1 MPKLL
6 NLVEL
11 LKNDPYYVSYSF
23 EFIKLLN
30 RRFRGKSILFLAL
43 ATLTDEIKDL
53 ESRAKSSV
61 EGMPKSD
68 FLAYFLADF
77 LHGIL
82 RAPVLSMAQTT
93 CLAQS
98 HRQTTCLPS
107 FVFCGWRIS
116 WRF

>member
-6 NLVEL
+6 KLVEL

-23 EFIKLLN
+23 EVSKLLN
-30 RRFRGKSILFLAL
+30 RRLRGKSFSFFLAL

-53 ESRAKSSV
+53 EARAKSSV
-61 EGMPKSD
+61 EGMSKSN
-68 FLAYFLADF
+68 FLADF
-77 LHGIL
+77 LNGIL

-98 HRQTTCLPS
+98 HRQTTCLPRV
-107 FVFCGWRIS
+107 VFFGWRIS